1 MNSLFGDWKWKN
13 PFATIQRPNPQDF
26 ITPGAVT
33 TPGVSVNPHSGL
45 GYFEFGDGTILP
57 ENIVTGMRTGDLLST
72 PQIMDKVDVLN
83 DEFRWTKGADPKDQF
98 EYFGDGNWGLK
109 SDAPTYQQRAPS
121 TFDAD
126 AYTGAMADY
135 DYDSQIQA
143 EKQKQL
149 ELLMQLGMGS
159 PPPKASPL
167 PPQSFGRSG
176 NVKFSL
182 LNPTS
187 TVEQDAILSAPFLQ
201 KWRTMYGG

>member
-33 TPGVSVNPHSGL
+33 TPGVSVNPHSGM
-45 GYFEFGDGTILP
+45 GYFKFGDGTAYP
-57 ENIVTGMRTGDLLST
+57 VNIRTGVKSGTPLTTDELS
-72 PQIMDKVDVLN
+72 DKILSL
-83 DEFRWTKGADPKDQF
+83 DEEYFGTRGADPMDQF
-98 EYFGDGNWGLK
+98 EYGDDGNWRLK
-109 SDAPTYQQRAPS
+109 SDAPTYQQREQS

-126 AYTGAMADY
+126 AYTGAMSEY

-159 PPPKASPL
+159 PPPEARPL

-176 NVKFSL
+176 NVQFSL

-201 KWRTMYGG
+201 KRRTMYGG

>member
-1 MNSLFGDWKWKN
+1 MDSLFGDWKWKN

-26 ITPGAVT
+26 ITPGAIT
-33 TPGVSVNPHSGL
+33 TPGVSVNPHRGL
-45 GYFEFGDGTILP
+45 DNGRI
-57 ENIVTGMRTGDLLST
+57 
-72 PQIMDKVDVLN
+72 
-83 DEFRWTKGADPKDQF
+83 
-98 EYFGDGNWGLK
+98 YFGEYDGALYPYNMTPKSESNLQGNTWDYEYE

-121 TFDAD
+121 AFDAD

>member
-26 ITPGAVT
+26 ITPSVVT
-33 TPGVSVNPHSGL
+33 REGVSVNPHEGL
-45 GYFEFGDGTILP
+45 GVGTGITSRFPYNMSP
-57 ENIVTGMRTGDLLST
+57 ETDWGY
-72 PQIMDKVDVLN
+72 
-83 DEFRWTKGADPKDQF
+83 
-98 EYFGDGNWGLK
+98 EYGN
-109 SDAPTYQQRAPS
+109 DAPTYQQKTPS

-135 DYDSQIQA
+135 DYDSEIQA